1 MDKFIIQLKQR
12 VPLHH
17 ICIDE
22 LVFPLDEVQQDKI
35 LAVLR
40 EISQSNTYYSM
51 NIIKKLIDK
60 LERSNTEI
68 NESYYECLMEW
79 LSSESLKPT
88 DLDLITY
95 TFTKQHQI
103 VIHESPNLIS
113 GLGTTGLRTWEA
125 SLFLSQYLL
134 ESSIPNSRDDILEL
148 GCGTGMVSIS
158 MLKQQQNENVEK
170 YGKLYI
176 TDGDSQLFQRVK
188 ENIELNHINLTSND
202 YEIRKLWWG
211 EDYIPESVK
220 TLIAAD
226 VTYDA
231 SVIPDLV
238 HVINEGMTEG
248 KVETVYIAATRR
260 NEETLHVWEKWLDMG
275 VTDQTWTWEI
285 IATHNPM
292 TKGTLFYG
300 ITPIPISLYRITKT

>member
-1 MDKFIIQLKQR
+1 MKQR
-12 VPLHH
+12 VPLHC

-22 LVFPLDEVQQDKI
+22 LLLPLNEQQQDEI
-35 LAVLR
+35 VERLV
-40 EISQSNTYYSM
+40 EISKTNPYYSM
-51 NIIKKLIDK
+51 IIIKKLIDK
-60 LERSNTEI
+60 LECLNAEI
-68 NESYYECLMEW
+68 NESYYEYLMEW
-79 LSSESLKPT
+79 LNSQPLKPT

-95 TFTKQHQI
+95 TFDENHQI
-103 VIHESPNLIS
+103 IIRESPNLIS

-134 ESSIPNSRDDILEL
+134 TTNIPNSKDDILEL

-158 MLKQQQNENVEK
+158 MLKQQQDENIQK

-188 ENIELNHINLTSND
+188 DNIELNHINLTNDD

-211 EDYIPESVK
+211 EDYIPSSVK

-248 KVETVYIAATRR
+248 KVEVAYIAATQR
-260 NEETLHVWEKWLDMG
+260 NEETLFVWEKWLDMG
-275 VTDQTWTWEI
+275 VTDKTWTWEI
-285 IATHNPM
+285 ISTYDPTTN
-292 TKGTLFYG
+292 GSLFYG
-300 ITPIPISLYRITKT
+300 VSPIPISVYRITKT